1 MYKNIHK
8 FNDDEVARI
17 IRDVKEKIYS
27 NVRDKPILIFWIDSG
42 IRVGELCNI
51 KNEDVT
57 YKQIKIRYLLND
69 CRYYFAQTQL
79 RNCYDTSMTANY
91 LRVTK

>member
-1 MYKNIHK
+1 MYKNIHN

-27 NVRDKPILIFWIDSG
+27 NVRDKLILIFLFDTG

-57 YKQIKIRYLLND
+57 YKQIKIRYSPND
-69 CRYYFAQTQL
+69 CRHYFVQTQL
-79 RNCYDTSMTANY
+79 CNGVND
-91 LRVTK
+91 

>member
-42 IRVGELCNI
+42 I
-51 KNEDVT
+51 
-57 YKQIKIRYLLND
+57 
-69 CRYYFAQTQL
+69 
-79 RNCYDTSMTANY
+79 
-91 LRVTK
+91 

>member
-1 MYKNIHK
+1 MIKFQNIHN

-17 IRDVKEKIYS
+17 IRDVKEKIHS
-27 NVRDKPILIFWIDSG
+27 NVRDKLILIFLFDTS

-57 YKQIKIRYLLND
+57 YKQIKIRYSPND
-69 CRYYFAQTQL
+69 CRHYFAQTQL
-79 RNCYDTSMTANY
+79 CNGVND
-91 LRVTK
+91 